1 MPALNIAVLGAD
13 AAKRAEAAQS
23 IGKKAT
29 VDDLGFYHT
38 VFQGKIVTAID
49 PVAYPDKL
57 AVLSQALALSD
68 VALVLA
74 EAPSHALGEIIVA
87 LDLLKMPTIFVSQMD
102 LTSFISKTSLRDS
115 KVFSDVHDAKN
126 HLLSLDV
133 PRNAGTSEILVDHC
147 FEVKGVGTVVLGV
160 VKRGAIAVHE
170 KMMAQP
176 LEREIEIKSIQR
188 NDVDSKNAE
197 AGDRVGLCVKN
208 AKAGEIDRGTLLAND
223 GIVAKEFSCD
233 VTAVSFL
240 RAPVVSGTYHLGAGT
255 QFEPVKFEGEV
266 APGAS
271 GTAKMIA
278 EKPIA
283 LSKGAPM
290 LLCSLNAKGL
300 RVVGLATYK

>member
-13 AAKRAEAAQS
+13 AAKRAEAAQG
-23 IGKKAT
+23 IGKKAN
-29 VDDLGFYHT
+29 VDDIGFYHT

-57 AVLSQALALSD
+57 AVLSQTLALSD
-68 VALVLA
+68 VAMVLA
-74 EAPSHALGEIIVA
+74 EAPSPALGETIVA
-87 LDLLKMPTIFVSQMD
+87 LDALKMPAVFVTQMD
-102 LTSFISKTSLRDS
+102 LTPFISKTSLKDS
-115 KVFSDVHDAKN
+115 KIFTEVHDAKN
-126 HLLSLDV
+126 YLLSLDI
-133 PRNAGTSEILVDHC
+133 PRLSGTPEILVDHC

-160 VKRGAIAVHE
+160 VKKGAIAVHD

-176 LEREIEIKSIQR
+176 LEMEIEIKSIQR

-208 AKAGEIDRGTLLAND
+208 AKAGEIDRGTLLSNEGRA
-223 GIVAKEFSCD
+223 AKDFSCE

-240 RAPVVSGTYHLGAGT
+240 RAPITPGTYHLGAGT
-255 QFEPVKFEGEV
+255 QFEPVKFEGEI

-271 GTAKMIA
+271 GAGKMAA
-278 EKPIA
+278 EKPVA
-283 LSKGAPM
+283 LMRGEPA
-290 LLCSLNAKGL
+290 LLCNLNAKGL

>member
-23 IGKKAT
+23 IGKKAN
-29 VDDLGFYHT
+29 VDDIGFYHT

-57 AVLSQALALSD
+57 AVLSQTLALSD
-68 VALVLA
+68 VAMVLA
-74 EAPSHALGEIIVA
+74 DVPSPALGEIIVA
-87 LDLLKMPTIFVSQMD
+87 LDALKMPAVFVTQMD
-102 LTSFISKTSLRDS
+102 LTLFISKTSLKDS
-115 KVFSDVHDAKN
+115 KVFSEVHDAKN
-126 HLLSLDV
+126 YLLSLEV
-133 PRNAGTSEILVDHC
+133 ERTAGAPQILVDHC

-160 VKRGAIAVHE
+160 VKTGAISVHDR
-170 KMMAQP
+170 MTAHP

-208 AKAGEIDRGTLLAND
+208 AKAGEIDRGTLLGND
-223 GIVAKEFSCD
+223 GMAAKDFACE
-233 VTAVSFL
+233 VTAVPFL
-240 RAPVVSGTYHLGAGT
+240 RAPLVSGTYHLGAGT
-255 QFEPVKFEGEV
+255 QFEPVKFEGEI

-271 GTAKMIA
+271 GTVKMSA

-283 LSKGAPM
+283 LLKAAPM
-290 LLCSLNAKGL
+290 LLCNLNAKGL